1 MDEERKKAI
10 EELEYASP
18 LEISRLLQEMELYD
32 EKTSQEVLDE
42 VHEKF
47 DSAEHLEDEV
57 LKPVFM
63 SVIDGLLEATSGGRA
78 ARKKGLTA
86 SRVVEECTSFSYDDL
101 EDNHTN
107 VNGYTEYK
115 NINHDEI
122 EYQVQ
127 LEKWKKDGKN
137 GDRPQYNGSVNSNST
152 QEYVRSNLE
161 DSSAMNDYKEKQR
174 HGEKKIKDEYTGK
187 DNLYVSQN
195 NMPDNYNDE
204 THRKQAQPDHIVPL
218 KQLHEQYKHNY
229 ALDDSD
235 LKRIA
240 NSESNLAITSA
251 EINQVK
257 RDMTNKQYI
266 EWMDEHGKPLDEN
279 TKKIMLQKQKEATK
293 SIESDVNKTVAK
305 NLVGKGQVDEK
316 AMKNAVNEFKENNGQ
331 APTEEQRNQ
340 IEQNLIKKKTNEIRG
355 TAVKN
360 AAGQAKDY
368 AVGNLILF
376 IVKPIYY
383 EISDIFKNGLKEGV
397 GADSGSQ
404 ALGIRFTRVKKY
416 VMTHAKAFFGDSI
429 LDFVKGFVSSLIEGI
444 ISLFVGMLKQVLK
457 ILKEGVKI
465 LVGSVQ
471 ILFGKNAKAMSPA
484 QKGDAIIK
492 LIGGSVIAI
501 SGVALESLLNKIGI
515 GDPWSVVL
523 STMLSGIA
531 SALFMY
537 ILNKADLFSTKAE
550 RRYERVKEIFDERIK
565 DVQEATEL
573 FDRVALETMKEQRL
587 QFESIQEEI
596 NTGLESND
604 IDSINTGL
612 ESNDIDSINTGLY
625 KLADFMKVDLPYSN
639 TKEFCDYMDSEEV
652 LVL

>member
-195 NMPDNYNDE
+195 NMSDNYNDE

-612 ESNDIDSINTGLY
+612 Y

>member
-331 APTEEQRNQ
+331 APTEEQKNQ

-515 GDPWSVVL
+515 GEPWSVVL

-550 RRYERVKEIFDERIK
+550 KRYERVKEIFDERIK

-612 ESNDIDSINTGLY
+612 Y

>member
-161 DSSAMNDYKEKQR
+161 DSSAMNDYKGKQR

-229 ALDDSD
+229 ALDDSN

-612 ESNDIDSINTGLY
+612 Y

>member
-1 MDEERKKAI
+1 MNEEKKKAI

-18 LEISRLLQEMELYD
+18 LEISRLLQQIELYD
-32 EKTSQEVLDE
+32 EKSSQEVLDE
-42 VHEKF
+42 VYEKF
-47 DSAEHLEDEV
+47 DSEEHLEDEV

-63 SVIDGLLEATSGGRA
+63 SVVDGLLEATAGGRV

-86 SRVVEECTSFSYDDL
+86 SRVIEECTNFSYDNL
-101 EDNHTN
+101 GDNHAD

-122 EYQVQ
+122 EYQIQ
-127 LEKWKKDGKN
+127 LEKWKRDGKK
-137 GDRPQYNGSVNSNST
+137 GDQPQYNGSVNSNST
-152 QEYVRSNLE
+152 QEYIRSNLE

-174 HGEKKIKDEYTGK
+174 HGEKKIKDEYTEK

-235 LKRIA
+235 LKRIV

-612 ESNDIDSINTGLY
+612 Y

>member
-429 LDFVKGFVSSLIEGI
+429 LDFVKGFVSSLI
-444 ISLFVGMLKQVLK
+444 
-457 ILKEGVKI
+457 
-465 LVGSVQ
+465 
-471 ILFGKNAKAMSPA
+471 
-484 QKGDAIIK
+484 
-492 LIGGSVIAI
+492 
-501 SGVALESLLNKIGI
+501 
-515 GDPWSVVL
+515 
-523 STMLSGIA
+523 
-531 SALFMY
+531 
-537 ILNKADLFSTKAE
+537 
-550 RRYERVKEIFDERIK
+550 R
-565 DVQEATEL
+565 
-573 FDRVALETMKEQRL
+573 
-587 QFESIQEEI
+587 
-596 NTGLESND
+596 
-604 IDSINTGL
+604 
-612 ESNDIDSINTGLY
+612 
-625 KLADFMKVDLPYSN
+625 
-639 TKEFCDYMDSEEV
+639 SEEQ
-652 LVL
+652 

>member
-1 MDEERKKAI
+1 MNEEKKKAI

-18 LEISRLLQEMELYD
+18 LEISRLLQQIELYD
-32 EKTSQEVLDE
+32 EKSSQEVLDE
-42 VHEKF
+42 VYEKF
-47 DSAEHLEDEV
+47 DSEEHLEDEV

-63 SVIDGLLEATSGGRA
+63 SVVDGLLEATAGGRV

-86 SRVVEECTSFSYDDL
+86 SRVIEECTNFSYDNL
-101 EDNHTN
+101 GDNHAD

-122 EYQVQ
+122 EYQIQ
-127 LEKWKKDGKN
+127 LEKWKRDGKK
-137 GDRPQYNGSVNSNST
+137 GDQPQYNGSVNSNST
-152 QEYVRSNLE
+152 QEYIRSNLE

-174 HGEKKIKDEYTGK
+174 HGEKKIKDEYTEK

-537 ILNKADLFSTKAE
+537 LLDKADLFNAKAE
-550 RRYERVKEIFDERIK
+550 KRHERIKEIFGERIK

-573 FDRVALETMKEQRL
+573 FDRVALETLKNQRL

-596 NTGLESND
+596 NMGMEL
-604 IDSINTGL
+604 
-612 ESNDIDSINTGLY
+612 NDIDSINTGLY
-625 KLADFMKVDLPYSN
+625 KLADFMSVDLPYSN

>member
-174 HGEKKIKDEYTGK
+174 YGEKKIKDEYTGK

-397 GADSGSQ
+397 GADSGTQ

-465 LVGSVQ
+465 IVGSVQ

-515 GDPWSVVL
+515 GEPWSVVL

-550 RRYERVKEIFDERIK
+550 KRYERVKEIFDERIK

-612 ESNDIDSINTGLY
+612 Y

>member
-122 EYQVQ
+122 EYQVK

-397 GADSGSQ
+397 GADSGTQ

-465 LVGSVQ
+465 IVGSVQ

-515 GDPWSVVL
+515 GEPWSVVL

-550 RRYERVKEIFDERIK
+550 KRYERVKEIFDERIK

-612 ESNDIDSINTGLY
+612 Y

>member
-397 GADSGSQ
+397 GADSGTQ
-404 ALGIRFTRVKKY
+404 ASGIRFTRVKKY

-465 LVGSVQ
+465 IVGSVQ

-515 GDPWSVVL
+515 GEPWSVVL

-550 RRYERVKEIFDERIK
+550 KRYERVKEIFDERIK

-612 ESNDIDSINTGLY
+612 Y